1 MKEYSS
7 TRPSNPHRGDT
18 MHEQRLA
25 RAIDYQTKVVEH
37 LQRLPLIQEVAD
49 HVGVCASALCRWPEF
64 AVARRRIA
72 KTKHLENRGRHTGNE
87 DLAIDFQTNYVK
99 QHGHL
104 PMCKDVATAI
114 GVSHCRSYRWPR
126 FAAARHALENDLRL
140 AAANDSLPTAAHVQ
154 GEFGFS
160 KGCLAYWKKHGCS
173 YLNGRSPTV
182 QKVRRSGRGTQW
194 MQCWLRSEMEAIQT
208 AIDQA
213 PDGQYSDSVG
223 TWLSA
228 PEVYRRYQRLTD
240 RTLRRDCR
248 IPCHALDGQKLRSQ
262 RVMLRVRKRGWRLVT
277 VYPEAEVQRLLI
289 AQTPKADG
297 IHRDDAG
304 EWLPAWLAAAQL
316 GVGVMTFN
324 DWRKWCSPLHA
335 QVSRQETLRPPP
347 PRPPPENLALPQS
360 RFRRN
365 RSETDSGCRGV
376 LQEQRRRLLVGR
388 SGSRL
393 PLRFAANLSL

>member
-1 MKEYSS
+1 MDAVLAPIGNGGNPDSN
-7 TRPSNPHRGDT
+7 RPSSWMGSIPTRLERG
-18 MHEQRLA
+18 LV
-25 RAIDYQTKVVEH
+25 RA
-37 LQRLPLIQEVAD
+37 
-49 HVGVCASALCRWPEF
+49 
-64 AVARRRIA
+64 
-72 KTKHLENRGRHTGNE
+72 
-87 DLAIDFQTNYVK
+87 
-99 QHGHL
+99 
-104 PMCKDVATAI
+104 
-114 GVSHCRSYRWPR
+114 
-126 FAAARHALENDLRL
+126 
-140 AAANDSLPTAAHVQ
+140 
-154 GEFGFS
+154 
-160 KGCLAYWKKHGCS
+160 
-173 YLNGRSPTV
+173 
-182 QKVRRSGRGTQW
+182 
-194 MQCWLRSEMEAIQT
+194 
-208 AIDQA
+208 
-213 PDGQYSDSVG
+213 
-223 TWLSA
+223 
-228 PEVYRRYQRLTD
+228 EVYRRYQRLTD

-324 DWRKWCSPLHA
+324 DWRKWCSPWHA

-376 LQEQRRRLLVGR
+376 LQRAATAVIG
-388 SGSRL
+388 GSL
-393 PLRFAANLSL
+393 G